1 MVNRTLLPSTLA
13 LLLSFASI
21 ASLAQSPPIHGLAHV
36 AYRVKDVSASR
47 SFYQKLGY
55 GEAFAFEKDGVIT
68 QSFLKVND
76 RQFIELYPAA
86 APQPLAP
93 QPLDPQ
99 PLGFMHLCFDGD
111 DLQALHDYDAAHGL
125 KPTEVRKAGAGN
137 LLFTVAGPD
146 EGPVSQNIEYTQY
159 MPGSRHYEDRGKH
172 LGADRISTKF
182 FAVALGM
189 SYPAEARISYITTL
203 DFAPVPRQP
212 QLLSIPG
219 AAGQQI
225 LLTDAAIKRGGTLF
239 FPVTN
244 LKLTA
249 AELNQRGIAFTTQK
263 TALTVTDPDGN
274 LLIFTTDSNAHL

>member
-93 QPLDPQ
+93 QPLDP
-99 PLGFMHLCFDGD
+99 
-111 DLQALHDYDAAHGL
+111 
-125 KPTEVRKAGAGN
+125 
-137 LLFTVAGPD
+137 
-146 EGPVSQNIEYTQY
+146 
-159 MPGSRHYEDRGKH
+159 SRS
-172 LGADRISTKF
+172 ASCISAST
-182 FAVALGM
+182 G
-189 SYPAEARISYITTL
+189 TTC
-203 DFAPVPRQP
+203 R
-212 QLLSIPG
+212 LS
-219 AAGQQI
+219 
-225 LLTDAAIKRGGTLF
+225 TT
-239 FPVTN
+239 
-244 LKLTA
+244 
-249 AELNQRGIAFTTQK
+249 TTQ
-263 TALTVTDPDGN
+263 PM
-274 LLIFTTDSNAHL
+274 DSNPPRSAKPGQAIYSSPWPGPMKDL